1 MMKNVAFANIED
13 INKFLLGNDEREFLV
28 LGRDGKYSFITETLV
43 SLRYNTL
50 RKKDKGSIKKCLQKI
65 TGYEDRQMKRLI
77 KEWKSKKGLRYRKP
91 KKRGATIPKYKTED
105 IALLIK
111 TDIAHKTPNGKSV
124 QETLKREFSLFGKE
138 EYRNISKIS
147 VSHIYNLRNHKKQ
160 YLSSEAIKYS
170 KTIPVTRDIGERR
183 KPAPCGKPG
192 YLRVDS
198 VHQGDFQGEK
208 GVYHV
213 NFTDEVTQWEAI
225 GCVEN
230 LTDEFMI
237 PLLLKLM
244 EQFPF
249 VIINFHSDN
258 GSEYI
263 NRRVAEMLERLR
275 VNQTKSRSRRSNDNA
290 LAESKNGSVIRKHIG
305 RNHIPKK
312 NAEAIEIFYEEYF
325 NPYLCFHR
333 ICAFATDFVD
343 KRGKIKKKYDT
354 HFTPYEKLKSLLD
367 AETFLKKGITFEQL
381 DDFAY
386 NESDNEFAEKME
398 KAKKEVFKNLKS

>member
-1 MMKNVAFANIED
+1 
-13 INKFLLGNDEREFLV
+13 
-28 LGRDGKYSFITETLV
+28 
-43 SLRYNTL
+43 
-50 RKKDKGSIKKCLQKI
+50 
-65 TGYEDRQMKRLI
+65 
-77 KEWKSKKGLRYRKP
+77 
-91 KKRGATIPKYKTED
+91 
-105 IALLIK
+105 
-111 TDIAHKTPNGKSV
+111 
-124 QETLKREFSLFGKE
+124 
-138 EYRNISKIS
+138 
-147 VSHIYNLRNHKKQ
+147 
-160 YLSSEAIKYS
+160 
-170 KTIPVTRDIGERR
+170 
-183 KPAPCGKPG
+183 
-192 YLRVDS
+192 